1 MIREATASDGPRIRS
16 LMQAIPGFWQPWW
29 SAETIVT
36 AIRSAGALAFVWE
49 NDDSEILGFV
59 CAHDL
64 GFRAYLSELA
74 VAKHARHSGL
84 GTLLV
89 RTVEEALRKRN
100 QRVVVADVWHDAEP
114 FYRSLGWEPPNV
126 ILLRQRLDPQD

>member
-1 MIREATASDGPRIRS
+1 MIREAIVSDVPRIRS

-29 SAETIVT
+29 SDETIAT
-36 AIRSAGALAFVWE
+36 AIRLTNTSAFVWE
-49 NDDSEILGFV
+49 DDDSEILGYV

-74 VAKHARHSGL
+74 VVNHARHRGI

-89 RTVEEALRKRN
+89 RKIEEALRKRN
-100 QRVVVADVWHDAEP
+100 QRVVIADVWHDAES
-114 FYRSLGWEPPNV
+114 FYRSLGWETPKV